1 MNPRTNRPVG
11 YAFVDLA
18 TAHEAQDA
26 IQQLSG
32 KEILERK
39 VSVQVA
45 RKPEPAEAKEGAVS
59 GGEGGSGG
67 EGRKRG
73 LNRGR
78 GRGRGRGGR
87 FARGGRRSEA
97 VCSFSMILILV
108 CHLTLVNFNS
118 KMVNPRLLFP
128 PMFLVRQFL

>member
-1 MNPRTNRPVG
+1 MNPRSHRPVG

-18 TAHEAQDA
+18 TAHEAQSA
-26 IQQLSG
+26 ITELSG

-73 LNRGR
+73 SGRGR

-87 FARGGRRSEA
+87 IGRGGRARSEGA
-97 VCSFSMILILV
+97 VSHNRFSPSLSTGISSLTIILGRRGGRYQRAR
-108 CHLTLVNFNS
+108 S
-118 KMVNPRLLFP
+118 SPASD
-128 PMFLVRQFL
+128 